1 MPRWKNDLDD
11 NPFWVSS
18 HLIPPVKQLPDMAK
32 HAVLNDDEGGRHLVS
47 YNDDSTESLSFVH
60 LKGVNVGV

>member
-1 MPRWKNDLDD
+1 MIWMTTLW
-11 NPFWVSS
+11 FSS
-18 HLIPPVKQLPDMAK
+18 DLIPPVKQLPDMAK

-47 YNDDSTESLSFVH
+47 YNDDSTESFVH